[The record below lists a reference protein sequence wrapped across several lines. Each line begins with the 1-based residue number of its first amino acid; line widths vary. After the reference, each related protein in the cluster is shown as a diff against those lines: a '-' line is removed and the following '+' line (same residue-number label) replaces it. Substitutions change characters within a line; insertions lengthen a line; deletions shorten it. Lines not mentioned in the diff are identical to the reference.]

1 MHSTYQ
7 AVGRKKCFS
16 SKLATK
22 YNALCFVVA
31 VVVVVVVVA
40 AVVAVVVVAVVV
52 VVVAVVVVVVV
63 SFFLRLFSKFPLTLK
78 SVFPSASRIT

>member
-7 AVGRKKCFS
+7 AVSRKKCFS

-31 VVVVVVVVA
+31 VVAVVVVVA
-40 AVVAVVVVAVVV
+40 AVVAVVVVAV
-52 VVVAVVVVVVV
+52 VVVVVVV

>member
-52 VVVAVVVVVVV
+52 VVVVVVVV

>member
-31 VVVVVVVVA
+31 VVAVVVVVA
-40 AVVAVVVVAVVV
+40 AVVAVVVVAV
-52 VVVAVVVVVVV
+52 VVVVVVV

>member
-31 VVVVVVVVA
+31 VVAVVVVVA

-52 VVVAVVVVVVV
+52 VVVVVV
-63 SFFLRLFSKFPLTLK
+63 SFFLRLFSKFSLTLK

>member
-7 AVGRKKCFS
+7 AVSRKKCFS

-31 VVVVVVVVA
+31 VVVVVA
-40 AVVAVVVVAVVV
+40 AVVAVVVVAV
-52 VVVAVVVVVVV
+52 VVVVVVV

>member
-16 SKLATK
+16 SKVATK

-31 VVVVVVVVA
+31 VVAVVVVVA
-40 AVVAVVVVAVVV
+40 AVVAVVVVAVV
-52 VVVAVVVVVVV
+52 VVVVVVV

>member
-31 VVVVVVVVA
+31 VVVVVA